1 MAFNSEEYGFIDLQ
15 VVMFGRPIIGLR
27 GIRYRESQEKGNVHG
42 AGKKPIARTRGQV
55 NFEGELRILH
65 SELRAILQSEGNGKS
80 ILSIRPF
87 DITCTYAPETGG
99 VISTDTL
106 KYVEFM
112 ECEVDLNNGDQFTEI
127 TLPIIIGDIKFNV

>member
-1 MAFNSEEYGFIDLQ
+1 MFNSDEYGFIDLT
-15 VVMFGRPIIGLR
+15 VVMLGRPVVGLR
-27 GIRYRESQEKGNVHG
+27 GIRYNESQEKGNVHG

-65 SELRAILQSEGNGKS
+65 SELRAILQSQGSGKS

-87 DITCTYAPETGG
+87 DIVCTYAPEAGG

-106 KYVEFM
+106 KYVEFTQA
-112 ECEVDLNNGDQFTEI
+112 EIDLSNGDQFTEVV
-127 TLPIIIGDIKFNV
+127 LPIIIGDIKFNV